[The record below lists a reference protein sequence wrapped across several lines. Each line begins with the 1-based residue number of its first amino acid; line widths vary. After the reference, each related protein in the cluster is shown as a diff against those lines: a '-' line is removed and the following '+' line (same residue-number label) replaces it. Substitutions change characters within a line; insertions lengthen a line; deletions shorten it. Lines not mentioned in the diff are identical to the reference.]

1 MVMAVVLC
9 LDVVFAM
16 VAEMED
22 LKRGY
27 GFSEAIMFIVST
39 LPRRIYD
46 YLPLGAFMGCLI
58 GMGLLSRNSELVV
71 VRAAGVSLAR
81 IVYAAFKPALVLVL
95 FGMALGEYVVPFTEK
110 IAQSQ
115 KAVAQGAGSQV
126 STASGVWHREGD
138 TFIHISAVEPN
149 GILHGLS
156 LQRYD
161 GKRLV
166 NARYAE
172 RAIFQ
177 QDHWLMEEVKE
188 TAFDRE
194 VMAIEHKTFEIWNT
208 ELSPATLSLLIV
220 KPDNLSLQGLYRYI
234 DYLQEQSL
242 DASVYLLSFWKKLLQ
257 PLSTLVLVFV
267 AISFVFGPLRSATM
281 GFRVFC
287 GLIVGLSFK
296 YLQDLL
302 GPSSLVFGFE
312 PILASLVPIAIST
325 LFGIYL
331 MRKVA

>member
-1 MVMAVVLC
+1 
-9 LDVVFAM
+9 
-16 VAEMED
+16 
-22 LKRGY
+22 
-27 GFSEAIMFIVST
+27 
-39 LPRRIYD
+39 
-46 YLPLGAFMGCLI
+46 
-58 GMGLLSRNSELVV
+58 
-71 VRAAGVSLAR
+71 
-81 IVYAAFKPALVLVL
+81 
-95 FGMALGEYVVPFTEK
+95 
-110 IAQSQ
+110 
-115 KAVAQGAGSQV
+115 
-126 STASGVWHREGD
+126 
-138 TFIHISAVEPN
+138 
-149 GILHGLS
+149 
-156 LQRYD
+156 
-161 GKRLV
+161 
-166 NARYAE
+166 
-172 RAIFQ
+172 
-177 QDHWLMEEVKE
+177 MEEVKE